1 MKMTTEHYNRL
12 KSRVATFTHQLPA
25 HLEALRIDQ
34 RVKDIET
41 RMLFD
46 IFYGAKI
53 WQVYSPQ
60 VFNYTDEH
68 IKTAIKKIVQQLNI
82 KIMDK

>member
-1 MKMTTEHYNRL
+1 MKMTTEHYNTL
-12 KSRVATFTHQLPA
+12 KSRITTFTHQLPA
-25 HLEALRIDQ
+25 HLEALRIYQ
-34 RVKDIET
+34 QVQDIET

-68 IKTAIKKIVQQLNI
+68 IKTAMKRIAKELNI
-82 KIMDK
+82 KVTH